1 RSSAEPTPLRATT
14 SQNTWRSRPGSKWPH
29 PDATGTTP
37 AGYGRV
43 TVRVQLGPGASAAPY
58 CRCPRAALSRRR
70 RLVADD
76 TINHPP
82 SHLAE
87 DGKAGHPEAG
97 RDPGAPDAPRTGEL
111 REGTVGEDRPAP
123 GAAGDPWVAAVAEGA
138 QTAVP
143 GSPVVAAPKRRRG
156 GARTQVIG
164 TAGGPWL
171 P

>member
-43 TVRVQLGPGASAAPY
+43 TVGVQLGLRASVAPY

-82 SHLAE
+82 SHLVD
-87 DGKAGHPEAG
+87 DGKTGDPEAG
-97 RDPGAPDAPRTGEL
+97 RDPGGTDVPRTGEDP
-111 REGTVGEDRPAP
+111 EATISEEPPAP
-123 GAAGDPWVAAVAEGA
+123 GGAGDPGVAAVAKGA
-138 QTAVP
+138 QTTVP
-143 GSPVVAAPKRRRG
+143 D
-156 GARTQVIG
+156 
-164 TAGGPWL
+164 
-171 P
+171 